1 MITQKEIEESLHKI
15 SVLNE
20 TEFLEEFNNTLKYQ
34 NHISQFLSESVKV
47 NDLDK
52 ETESSF
58 AELVFYVIKIYQD
71 KFKDKFK
78 VADVN
83 DIVYAMKSRNDR
95 LLNIAK
101 EFNISQ
107 SDVDFDKKFAEIFY
121 KFNMVISGNRDKV
134 ENLTDKE
141 YNKFIK
147 ISDYNKKF
155 IKEPKISEYVNIY
168 LTTDKD
174 ISEDK
179 KQIINSLVETII
191 ETLNNIN

>member
-1 MITQKEIEESLHKI
+1 MITQKEIEESLNKI

-121 KFNMVISGNRDKV
+121 RFNMVISGNRDKV

>member
-1 MITQKEIEESLHKI
+1 MITQKEIEESLNKI

-121 KFNMVISGNRDKV
+121 RFNMVISGNRDKV
-134 ENLTDKE
+134 ENLTYKE

>member
-121 KFNMVISGNRDKV
+121 RFNMVISGNRDKV